1 MEKNRDIVELI
12 SLKRKPTRLHEYT
25 TQGSV
30 IKERLIVFREE
41 YKGKQ
46 SILEDTRLMKRLKEE
61 LKNWRC
67 VIGMPTLHNEEI
79 MAMRN
84 TVSLLRKRIA
94 LEPNQSKKAEMKKNV
109 KELESMIVKKLDETS
124 DFHDIRLEEDIY

>member
-1 MEKNRDIVELI
+1 
-12 SLKRKPTRLHEYT
+12 
-25 TQGSV
+25 
-30 IKERLIVFREE
+30 
-41 YKGKQ
+41 
-46 SILEDTRLMKRLKEE
+46 
-61 LKNWRC
+61 
-67 VIGMPTLHNEEI
+67 
-79 MAMRN
+79 MRN

>member
-1 MEKNRDIVELI
+1 
-12 SLKRKPTRLHEYT
+12 
-25 TQGSV
+25 
-30 IKERLIVFREE
+30 
-41 YKGKQ
+41 
-46 SILEDTRLMKRLKEE
+46 
-61 LKNWRC
+61 
-67 VIGMPTLHNEEI
+67 MPTLHNEEI

-109 KELESMIVKKLDETS
+109 KELESMIIKKLDETS